1 MSRCNHTPSPVPDL
15 LHCGALSRA
24 SCAGAKTAPAASES
38 PAPGRQFYAD
48 ETPMLGNRRRSG
60 ELASGSLPFT
70 FAGDRSSPPRQK
82 RASGPA
88 RAAHAPE
95 RAADGPVWGS
105 APKPR
110 QRPSTASGRYGRTSI
125 RAPSAR
131 ACEPGVTAGLR
142 SRHAE
147 MPHHPLHDV
156 EVSKD
161 AAKSI
166 GGEFLRR
173 IFEFFDPSTRPPALW
188 LPDRPDPGRCLGVES
203 DSTGFS
209 ESLEGILG
217 RRVVRLANSR
227 NLRWGR
233 RFPAK

>member
-70 FAGDRSSPPRQK
+70 FAGDRSSAPRQK

-110 QRPSTASGRYGRTSI
+110 QRPSTAS
-125 RAPSAR
+125 AR

-142 SRHAE
+142 SGHAE

-188 LPDRPDPGRCLGVES
+188 LPDRPDPGRCLLRASLSHWRASLGDGWCGWQTLGIS
-203 DSTGFS
+203 DGAPLPREVS
-209 ESLEGILG
+209 
-217 RRVVRLANSR
+217 
-227 NLRWGR
+227 
-233 RFPAK
+233 